1 MADSRSGA
9 GRGKLTLEQLATE
22 SKKVLEAEGVPA
34 GQSQHNLGIEKNDG
48 NGLQHADE
56 KNNLW

>member
-1 MADSRSGA
+1 MNL
-9 GRGKLTLEQLATE
+9 KYLVLVE

-48 NGLQHADE
+48 NGL
-56 KNNLW
+56 

>member
-22 SKKVLEAEGVPA
+22 SKKVLEAEGFPA

-48 NGLQHADE
+48 NGL
-56 KNNLW
+56 

>member
-1 MADSRSGA
+1 M
-9 GRGKLTLEQLATE
+9 LTLEQLATE

-34 GQSQHNLGIEKNDG
+34 GQSQHNLGIEKNGG